1 MTKSSR
7 PDELA
12 DEGTE
17 ARPATGEE
25 MMRNLM
31 VVTILSLLPF
41 AAFGQ
46 S

>member
-1 MTKSSR
+1 MTKALDL
-7 PDELA
+7 DELA

-31 VVTILSLLPF
+31 VITILSLLPF